1 MCVRCPDALRA
12 DMQRVYGLDADDI
25 GAGIRVMRAADL
37 AASLPPDALV
47 WHRLDPRAGWD
58 ERTALLASTRDAC
71 SWIAWAMSKHPK
83 GEKWRDQWPRP
94 GDGKRDGHGDPTVA
108 SGTTEQV
115 LDMLSRP
122 RGKTESKET
131 C

>member
-1 MCVRCPDALRA
+1 MCVRAPDALRA

-25 GAGIRVMRAADL
+25 GAGIRVLRAADL
-37 AASLPPDALV
+37 AANLPLDALV

-58 ERTALLASTRDAC
+58 ERTALLASLRDSCA
-71 SWIAWAMSKHPK
+71 WIAWSMSKHPK
-83 GEKWRDQWPRP
+83 GQRWRDQWPRP
-94 GDGKRDGHGDPTVA
+94 GDGKRDGRGDPTVA

-122 RGKTESKET
+122 RGKTET
-131 C
+131 TQTH